1 MARNPVCGAEGTEM
15 NRHVAF
21 LRGINLGNRRVKMAE
36 LRGHFRELDV
46 ENVSSFIA
54 SGNLIFDHPGSDLGA
69 LERVVEEHLE
79 ARLGFS
85 TDVFIRSMAELDRLR
100 RLERVERARE
110 EGFTPHVLFL
120 RGRVGSEVGEALEAL
135 EGPDDRFDARDREV
149 IWFRRGRLGDS
160 TIGTR
165 DVEEAVKQDNTMR
178 KLTTVERILQ
188 KFWP

>member
-1 MARNPVCGAEGTEM
+1 M

-54 SGNLIFDHPGSDLGA
+54 SGNLIFDHAGSDLGA

-120 RGRVGSEVGEALEAL
+120 RGRVGSEVGQALEAL

-165 DVEEAVKQDNTMR
+165 DLEEAVKQDNTMR

>member
-1 MARNPVCGAEGTEM
+1 M

-36 LRGHFRELDV
+36 LRGHFRELEV

-54 SGNLIFDHPGSDLGA
+54 SGNVIFDHPGSGLA
-69 LERVVEEHLE
+69 KLEGVIEDHL
-79 ARLGFS
+79 ARRLGFS
-85 TDVFIRSMAELDRLR
+85 ADVFIRSMSNLDRLR
-100 RLERVERARE
+100 RLERVDRARE

-120 RGRVGSEVGEALEAL
+120 KDEVGSGVGEALEAL
-135 EGPDDRFDARDREV
+135 EGPDDRFEVRDREV

-165 DVEEAVKQDNTMR
+165 DLEEAVKQDNTMR